1 MNATYFNVQYI
12 AQVYFFL
19 NFEVQYFDFKI
30 FTMKPS
36 KAGQIAKFHSPLE
49 GENPEQ
55 AYVVLEVHED
65 VERPRAKIQALNTG
79 LSFPPVN
86 TVLLEDLEVVEVNT
100 SDLVGHFVTIN
111 KSDYSQVKGKVV
123 SVSKQKINLDLS
135 RGVEGVET
143 NVYLTV
149 MDKQG
154 VEHIGTL
161 FVN

>member
-1 MNATYFNVQYI
+1 
-12 AQVYFFL
+12 
-19 NFEVQYFDFKI
+19 
-30 FTMKPS
+30 MKPN
-36 KAGQIAKFHSPLE
+36 KTGQIAKFHSPIE

-55 AYVVLEVHED
+55 MYVVLELYED

-79 LSFPPVN
+79 LAFPPVN
-86 TVLLEDLEVVEVNT
+86 IILLEDLEVVEVST

-123 SVSKQKINLDLS
+123 SVSEQKINLDLS
-135 RGVEGVET
+135 RGVKGVET

-149 MDKQG
+149 LDKQG
-154 VEHIGTL
+154 VEHTGTL